1 MREHGLGERLRL
13 PTRRETVSAVAAAAL
28 AAFICWYFGVN
39 VWHSILLGCA
49 ATVASFAVMAGGS
62 PPELR
67 DLSWRHRS
75 RKRLGARNEI
85 ARLSQS
91 LRSGWEPVGLTAER
105 RMHQIARR
113 RLALEGLDL
122 LNRDHRDAIE
132 RLIGGR
138 AYRTL
143 VHPLGRRPRLR
154 ALLHCLDALD
164 ANDAEHYTPP
174 QPHSR
179 RMPDLIPSNLRRPRE
194 R

>member
-1 MREHGLGERLRL
+1 MGAWRLGELLRL
-13 PTRRETVSAVAAAAL
+13 PTRRETIRAAAAATL
-28 AAFICWYFGVN
+28 AAVICWYFGVN

-49 ATVASFAVMAGGS
+49 VTVASFAVMAGGS
-62 PPELR
+62 TPELR
-67 DLSWRHRS
+67 ELSWHHRS
-75 RKRLGARNEI
+75 RRRLGSRNEV

-122 LNRDHRDAIE
+122 LNRDHRDAIQ

-143 VHPLGRRPRLR
+143 VHPHGRRPRLR
-154 ALLHCLDALD
+154 ALLRCLDALD
-164 ANDAEHYTPP
+164 AIDARHYPPP
-174 QPHSR
+174 QPSAR
-179 RMPDLIPSNLRRPRE
+179 RMPDLIQSNLRRLRE

>member
-1 MREHGLGERLRL
+1 MGAGRLSELLRL
-13 PTRRETVSAVAAAAL
+13 PTRRETIRAAAAAAL
-28 AAFICWYFGVN
+28 AAVICWYFGVN

-49 ATVASFAVMAGGS
+49 VTVASFAVMAGGS
-62 PPELR
+62 TPELR

-75 RKRLGARNEI
+75 RRRLGSRNEI

-105 RMHQIARR
+105 RVHQIARR

-132 RLIGGR
+132 RRIGGG

-143 VHPLGRRPRLR
+143 VHPLGKRPRLR
-154 ALLHCLDALD
+154 ALLRCLDALD
-164 ANDAEHYTPP
+164 AIDAKHYAPP
-174 QPHSR
+174 QPSSR
-179 RMPDLIPSNLRRPRE
+179 RMPDLIQANLRRPRE

>member
-1 MREHGLGERLRL
+1 MGASGLSELLRR
-13 PTRRETVSAVAAAAL
+13 PTRRETVRTAAAAAL
-28 AAFICWYFGVN
+28 AAVICWYFGVN

-49 ATVASFAVMAGGS
+49 LTVASLAVMAGGS
-62 PPELR
+62 TPELR
-67 DLSWRHRS
+67 NLSWRHLS
-75 RKRLGARNEI
+75 RRRLGSRNEI

-122 LNRDHRDAIE
+122 LNRDHREAIE

-138 AYRTL
+138 AYQTL

-154 ALLHCLDALD
+154 ALLRCLDALD
-164 ANDAEHYTPP
+164 AIEAGHYMPP
-174 QPHSR
+174 QPSLR
-179 RMPDLIPSNLRRPRE
+179 RLTDLFQSNLRRPRE